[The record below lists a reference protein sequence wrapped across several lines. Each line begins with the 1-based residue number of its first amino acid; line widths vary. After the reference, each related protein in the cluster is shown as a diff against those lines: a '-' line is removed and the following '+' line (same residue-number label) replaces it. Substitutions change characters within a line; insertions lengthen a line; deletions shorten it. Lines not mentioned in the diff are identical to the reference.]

1 MAEPAPAAPEPRRI
15 GALHPQR
22 PEPPL
27 APVGEAPIVAPRR
40 GWTIGRTA
48 RIGVLALVL
57 LAGVTGGAYWLNDRF
72 THVFVSDSRIA
83 SDIVSVSSQVPGR
96 VVSIAVRTGQPV
108 KAGDLLIR
116 MDDRDAAFQAAELQ
130 AQMAVAGAER
140 ERLVARIDMVE
151 RQAASQIA
159 GAKSRRVAAETTLA
173 ATGSDLE
180 FARTAYDRAR
190 ALLAAGVIA
199 QLRLDTDRAA
209 FARAEQAFARARAE
223 VEVASA
229 SLLQAE
235 ADQREVQ
242 VLRRELA
249 GLEPKTDA
257 LRAQLDRQ
265 KLAVTEHEIR
275 AALDG
280 VIDGTFVKPGEFV
293 GPGQRLLLIHNPD
306 DIWVDANVKETDIR
320 HLKVGRSVQVT
331 VDAYPGEIFEG
342 TIARVGHAATS
353 QFALLPNANPSGTF
367 TKVTQRLP
375 VKISV
380 AQRDGLLR
388 PGMMVEVKIDVDR

>member
-1 MAEPAPAAPEPRRI
+1 MAEPASAAPEPRRI

-22 PEPPL
+22 PEPP
-27 APVGEAPIVAPRR
+27 PAPIAEPPVVARR
-40 GWTIGRTA
+40 GWTIGRSL
-48 RIGVLALVL
+48 RVGSLVL
-57 LAGVTGGAYWLNDRF
+57 LALAGIAGGAYWLNDRF
-72 THVFVSDSRIA
+72 THVFISDSRIA

-96 VVSIAVRTGQPV
+96 VIAIEVRTGAQV
-108 KAGDLLIR
+108 KTGDVLIR
-116 MDDRDAAFQAAELQ
+116 MDDRDATFQTAELA
-130 AQMAVAGAER
+130 AQMAVAAADR

-159 GAKSRRVAAETTLA
+159 GARSRKVAAETTLA
-173 ATGSDLE
+173 AASSDLD
-180 FARTAYDRAR
+180 FARTAHDRAR
-190 ALLAAGVIA
+190 ALLASGVIA
-199 QLRLDTDRAA
+199 QQRLDTDRAA
-209 FARAEQAFARARAE
+209 LSRAEQAVARARAE
-223 VEVASA
+223 VDVANA

-249 GLEPKTDA
+249 GLGPKTDA

-265 KLAVTEHEIR
+265 QLAVTEHEIR
-275 AALDG
+275 ATLDG
-280 VIDGTFVKPGEFV
+280 VVDGTFVKPGEFV
-293 GPGQRLLLIHNPD
+293 GAGQRLLLIHNPD

-320 HLKVGRSVQVT
+320 HLTVGTPVEVR
-331 VDAYPGEIFEG
+331 VDAYPGELFEG

-388 PGMMVEVKIDVDR
+388 PGMMVEVKVDVRR